1 MVPTPA
7 ELRTDHRLDRNRTAT
22 NPPTL
27 AQTQF
32 RSNVKKAIGGS
43 LKVNQKDKNIAP
55 KAQHKTIF
63 DLTTIIVEN
72 TQCEVNILL
81 CARVAFM
88 RKVYIK
94 DSGHNYWDTVD
105 RGLEKIRNKADA
117 DTIKVARQ
125 DRADHGVDNYN
136 IDDTI
141 DAIQEEVD
149 SVIDDGATSTASQT
163 EVLNDNGVD
172 DVGGGS
178 NGSS

>member
-1 MVPTPA
+1 VYAQGLHLENLINKIRVATPPWTVSDELAKNIYSYSAAVLLSSKLPAYKGNVPKNIVFAILKKHRFDLPLGIERIPA
-7 ELRTDHRLDRNRTAT
+7 DWGKVKKSVEG
-22 NPPTL
+22 

-32 RSNVKKAIGGS
+32 RSNVKKA
-43 LKVNQKDKNIAP
+43 NIAP

-105 RGLEKIRNKADA
+105 RGLENIRNKADA
-117 DTIKVARQ
+117 DPIKVAR
-125 DRADHGVDNYN
+125 
-136 IDDTI
+136 
-141 DAIQEEVD
+141 
-149 SVIDDGATSTASQT
+149 
-163 EVLNDNGVD
+163 
-172 DVGGGS
+172 
-178 NGSS
+178 